1 MYLSLSA
8 YGGVTTREAL
18 ETSAAAGIH
27 QVELAIGVKPDVEV
41 TTAVRD
47 FQQQG

>member
-1 MYLSLSA
+1 M
-8 YGGVTTREAL
+8 TKQAL
-18 ETSAAAGIH
+18 ETISAGIH